1 MAFVTP
7 RQTTQWKRQKL
18 FISQPPKTILNP
30 TGYKW
35 HTLGNTRYFGK
46 SHLHSV
52 PSWALSIHSSIHGS
66 WLLPLS
72 VSRSL
77 SSLGLSSV
85 GKLYSQLKQLSDLHS
100 FWFPSYHSLWAHS
113 LHEPLFL
120 SQFLLVACLASCSP
134 LCTVSMS
141 YVILLP
147 FCLDK
152 HTAKWSCSLLTS
164 VLSYRFLFSERYS
177 WRLYQSQHF

>member
-1 MAFVTP
+1 MAFMTP

-18 FISQPPKTILNP
+18 FISQPPKTILNT
-30 TGYKW
+30 TGV
-35 HTLGNTRYFGK
+35 HTAHFGK
-46 SHLHSV
+46 YQVCWQEPPTLSAFLV
-52 PSWALSIHSSIHGS
+52 TSIHSSVHSS
-66 WLLPLS
+66 WLPPLS

-100 FWFPSYHSLWAHS
+100 FWFPSYHPLWAHF
-113 LHEPLFL
+113 LHELLFL
-120 SQFLLVACLASCSP
+120 SQLLPVARLASFIP

-152 HTAKWSCSLLTS
+152 HKLLNVDVHS
-164 VLSYRFLFSERYS
+164 
-177 WRLYQSQHF
+177 